1 MKFNRNWICPVVGMV
16 VATVLIVALILLC
29 NNGNSEIPAKE
40 SDGETTIENSIVESE
55 ADTIVTTN
63 PTSQEKEM
71 VPSVDL
77 RDGNEIYLDE
87 SVIAILTEMEAAGE
101 EDLVNAILVG
111 EMQLINYFADAKYSK
126 TVICQI
132 QRFYFDFY
140 EALYRLDMDQ
150 LIRKLTVCFPSEG
163 VELAGFAQR
172 VQDTFGWGEN
182 MDFSYVINVEVRA

>member
-1 MKFNRNWICPVVGMV
+1 MKNYRNWIYPVAGV
-16 VATVLIVALILLC
+16 VVTTVLIVALILLC
-29 NNGNSEIPAKE
+29 NNGNSESPAKE
-40 SDGETTIENSIVESE
+40 SDGETTIENSIVETE
-55 ADTIVTTN
+55 ADTIVTTDT
-63 PTSQEKEM
+63 TSKGKET

-87 SVIAILTEMEAAGE
+87 SVLSVLTEMEAAGE
-101 EDLVNAILVG
+101 EDIVNAILVG
-111 EMQLINYFADAKYSK
+111 EMQLINYFADSKYSK
-126 TVICQI
+126 TAICQI

-163 VELAGFAQR
+163 AELADFAQQ

-182 MDFSYVINVEVRA
+182 MDFSYVINVGVSA